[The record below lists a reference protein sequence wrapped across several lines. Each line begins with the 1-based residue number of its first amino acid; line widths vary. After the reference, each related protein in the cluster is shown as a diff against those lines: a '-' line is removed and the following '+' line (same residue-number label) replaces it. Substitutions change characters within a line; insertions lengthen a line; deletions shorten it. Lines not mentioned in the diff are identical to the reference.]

1 MAESV
6 TIARPYAE
14 AVFRLAKEQKTL
26 PLWQDRLDR
35 MALVAQDA
43 EMQELIGNP
52 KVSAAQLAQLFLSLC
67 GEGKDQELE
76 NFIQVLANNERL
88 AVLPQVRDL
97 YVTLKG
103 AEEGVKEAVIE
114 SAYPLDDAQLNKL
127 TSQLEAHFGSRLQ
140 PRVVVQP
147 ELIGGVKVMVG
158 DRVLDASVRG
168 KLEAVA
174 SALKN

>member
-14 AVFRLAKEQKTL
+14 AVFRIAREQKTL
-26 PLWQDRLDR
+26 PLWQERLER
-35 MALVAQDA
+35 MALVAEDA
-43 EMQELIGNP
+43 GMQSLIGSP
-52 KVSAAQLAQLFLSLC
+52 KVSPAQLAQLFVSLC
-67 GEGKDQELE
+67 GEAANPELG
-76 NFIQVLANNERL
+76 NFIQALVDNERL
-88 AVLPQVRDL
+88 AVLPQIRDL
-97 YVTLKG
+97 YIALKS

-114 SAYPLDDAQLNKL
+114 SAYPLDGAQLNNL
-127 TSQLEAHFGSRLQ
+127 TQQLEAHFGTRLQ

-158 DRVLDASVRG
+158 DRMLDASVRG
-168 KLEAVA
+168 KLETVA